1 MRYWPSLTSPVVIAR
16 QLLLRRRQDWQLHIR
31 LRQRLPAVLIATLL
45 CPQRSIANG
54 TLLDALDH
62 SCSKHSAYA

>member
-16 QLLLRRRQDWQLHIR
+16 LLLRRRQNRQVHIR
-31 LRQRLPAVLIATLL
+31 LRQRVRAVLIATLL

-62 SCSKHSAYA
+62 GCREH